1 MPALAKWKVN
11 SLVRPNLFRKVRI
24 DQPVGEKGWTQ
35 VRRRH
40 ARPVEDALRYPVVAR
55 SVAFRIAAGRDLRHV
70 DDCGHTRFLCRLRE
84 EGTRLDDAR
93 TYRVEKVGRADTLHG
108 GVDGVNVGEIADG
121 DFDSFLS
128 KGGGFL
134 AVLAHVRPHALVH
147 LQKGVNGD
155 AAGTAGDRKSTR
167 LNSSHITI
175 SYAVFCLKKN
185 TSIFI

>member
-1 MPALAKWKVN
+1 MPALAKWKLN

-40 ARPVEDALRYPVVAR
+40 VRPVEDALRYPVVAR

-70 DDCGHTRFLCRLRE
+70 NDCGHTRFLCRLGE

-108 GVDGVNVGEIADG
+108 GVDGVNVAPLTRISALLMIA
-121 DFDSFLS
+121 L
-128 KGGGFL
+128 
-134 AVLAHVRPHALVH
+134 H
-147 LQKGVNGD
+147 
-155 AAGTAGDRKSTR
+155 
-167 LNSSHITI
+167 
-175 SYAVFCLKKN
+175 
-185 TSIFI
+185 